1 VDLTYYDR
9 HGGWLFTGGQNI
21 ERREDAPMKGIRS
34 VVVQAAGSVVAVV
47 VALGVLAGV
56 PAASAQAPTAPMPN
70 DTCTAKLTLDP
81 STIPIGGNP
90 GVSLLLSG
98 FEPGALFSVFVG
110 SHYFGGGII
119 ASDGT
124 GATGIFVD
132 AFTAAAPTVQ
142 ATTSGRCAVATL
154 TIAGPLRVS
163 CDPVIVDGIIIA
175 CPLTLD

>member
-1 VDLTYYDR
+1 M
-9 HGGWLFTGGQNI
+9 I
-21 ERREDAPMKGIRS
+21 GIRG
-34 VVVQAAGSVVAVV
+34 VVIGVLTSLGRLRVAGLILAGAVVMGVVAT
-47 VALGVLAGV
+47 V

-81 STIPIGGNP
+81 ATIPIGGRP

-98 FEPGALFSVFVG
+98 FEPGALYSVFVG

-119 ASDGT
+119 GSDGT

-132 AFTAAAPTVQ
+132 AFAAAAPTIQ

-154 TIAGPLRVS
+154 TIVGPLRVS

-175 CPLTLD
+175 CPFTDE